1 MTTIQSI
8 DFLPPATA
16 ELHILRIVGDV
27 PYRPTLPLA
36 LGSLPAEAQA
46 VIAAAVTFLSSHL
59 PEGYVPDRIPL
70 ARISGG
76 RPAVWSPPLPEDDA
90 ETFIP
95 VQITPASDDILGS
108 VLGVHPERGPLAIP
122 QGQII
127 LPPEFRIPLL
137 QVWAAVETTL
147 NPS

>member
-16 ELHILRIVGDV
+16 ELHILRVVGGV
-27 PYRPTLPLA
+27 SYRPTLPLD

-46 VIAAAVTFLSSHL
+46 VIAAAAEFLSSHL

-70 ARISGG
+70 TRLPGG
-76 RPAVWSPPLPEDDA
+76 ILAVWSTPLPDDDP

-95 VQITPASDDILGS
+95 EEITPAFDDILGS
-108 VLGVHPERGPLAIP
+108 VLGSHPAHGPVAIP

-127 LPPEFRIPLL
+127 LPPEIRIALL
-137 QVWAAVETTL
+137 QVWGGVEATL
-147 NPS
+147 NP